1 MRLTSRCFSLL
12 TKTANYSIVMLG
24 LVPSICIRSILDR
37 QQILGTRRR
46 MTPSKE
52 RVCQQTA
59 RICEPSFLRGIEALV
74 GRSGLEQ

>member
-37 QQILGTRRR
+37 QQILGTRPR

-52 RVCQQTA
+52 RDLATNGLHVRA
-59 RICEPSFLRGIEALV
+59 FILRGIEALV

>member
-1 MRLTSRCFSLL
+1 ML

-37 QQILGTRRR
+37 QQILGTGPR
-46 MTPSKE
+46 MTPGKSE
-52 RVCQQTA
+52 IWQQTA
-59 RICEPSFLRGIEALV
+59 CMCEPSFLRGIEALV